1 MTNVSPVEEDSPMY
15 DLKAHANSFGPVAAQ
30 YQAARPSYPAELFD
44 ELERLSGRPLD
55 GADVLDVG
63 AGTGIAT
70 RLLAGRG
77 ARVVAV
83 EPSEGMAAVLRE
95 VSPQIPVVKAAGDE
109 LPFHDASVDFVAYAQ
124 AFHWTDP
131 ERSIPEAQ
139 RVLRPGGALA
149 VWWNVKDYE
158 VPWLAAQQER
168 MRTALST
175 YHYTGGGN
183 ARPDQLTASGLEV
196 RSARLRWE
204 RTVPVDQVIDDLT
217 SRSYFA
223 VLTPEQRA
231 PVLAA
236 ERAALLAEFPDG
248 QVVEPYLLD
257 VFVLPKP

>member
-1 MTNVSPVEEDSPMY
+1 MY
-15 DLKAHANSFGPVAAQ
+15 DTKAHAYSFGPVAAQ
-30 YQAARPSYPAELFD
+30 YQAARPSYPDALFD
-44 ELERLSGRPLD
+44 ELERLTGRPLA
-55 GADVLDVG
+55 GADALDVG

-95 VSPQIPVVKAAGDE
+95 VSPGIPVVKATGDE
-109 LPFHDASVDFVAYAQ
+109 LPFHDASVDLVTYAQ

-131 ERSIPEAQ
+131 ERSIPEAV

-149 VWWNVKDYE
+149 VWWNVKDLQ

-168 MRTALST
+168 LRAALPS
-175 YHYTGGGN
+175 YQHTGRGN
-183 ARPDQLTASGLEV
+183 SRPEALTASGLEV
-196 RSARLRWE
+196 RTARLRWQ
-204 RTVPVDQVIDDLT
+204 RTIPVDQLVDDLT

-223 VLTPEQRA
+223 VLEPEQRA

-236 ERAALLAEFPDG
+236 EREALLAEFPDG
-248 QVVEPYLLD
+248 LVVEPYQLD
-257 VFVLPKP
+257 VFVLPRP

>member
-1 MTNVSPVEEDSPMY
+1 MY
-15 DLKAHANSFGPVAAQ
+15 DTTAHANSFGPVAAQ
-30 YQAARPSYPAELFD
+30 YQAARPSYPDALFD
-44 ELERLSGRPLD
+44 ELERLAGRPLP

-77 ARVVAV
+77 ARVIAV
-83 EPSEGMAAVLRE
+83 EPSDGMAAVLRE

-109 LPFHDASVDFVAYAQ
+109 LPFHDASADFVTYAQ
-124 AFHWTDP
+124 AFHWTEP
-131 ERSIPEAQ
+131 ERSVPEAL

-168 MRTALST
+168 TAAALPSSYHHYGGVNVRHEALTRT
-175 YHYTGGGN
+175 
-183 ARPDQLTASGLEV
+183 GLEV

-204 RTVPVDQVIDDLT
+204 RTLPVEQVIDDLT

-223 VLTPEQRA
+223 VLEPEQRA

-236 ERAALLAEFPDG
+236 EREALLAEFPDG

-257 VFVLPKP
+257 VFVVPKP

>member
-1 MTNVSPVEEDSPMY
+1 MY
-15 DLKAHANSFGPVAAQ
+15 DVRAHANSFGPVAAQ
-30 YQAARPSYPAELFD
+30 YQAARPSYPDELFD
-44 ELERLSGRPLD
+44 ELERLSGRPLT

-95 VSPQIPVVKAAGDE
+95 VSPLIPVVKATGDE
-109 LPFHDASVDFVAYAQ
+109 LPFHDASADFVTYAQ
-124 AFHWTDP
+124 AFHWTEP
-131 ERSIPEAQ
+131 ERSIPEAL

-149 VWWNVKDYE
+149 VWWNVKDHG

-168 MRTALST
+168 LSAALPTT
-175 YHYTGGGN
+175 YHYGGAVS
-183 ARPDQLTASGLEV
+183 ARPEKLTESGLEV

-204 RTVPVDQVIDDLT
+204 RRLPVDRLIDDLT

-223 VLTPEQRA
+223 VLEPEQRA

-248 QVVEPYLLD
+248 QVTEPYLLD